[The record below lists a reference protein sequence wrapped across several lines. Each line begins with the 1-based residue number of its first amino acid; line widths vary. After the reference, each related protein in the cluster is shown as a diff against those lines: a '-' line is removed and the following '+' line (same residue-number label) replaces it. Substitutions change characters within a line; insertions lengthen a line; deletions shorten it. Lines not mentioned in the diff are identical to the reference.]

1 LKLFTDNMPNLFPGR
16 SLNAAQSILANQT
29 VRQQVSASNRS
40 DLFSFSLSGA
50 QQLNLRF
57 KSSGRSSQIRL
68 IQDRNQN
75 GFVDSG
81 ELLKQV
87 AMRPRK
93 FGSIRHSAQPSELS
107 GTFYVQ
113 VVQTG
118 AGSSRYQFR
127 LSPKLGGKSQPES
140 EPSAEIVNQIVA
152 LTNSFRQQNGLAAVT
167 FNSRLT
173 RAAQTHA
180 QNMALQDFVS
190 HTGADGSD
198 IGQRIS
204 ATGYQWS
211 VAAENIA
218 AGYLNA
224 ATVVQGWI
232 DSPSHRVNL
241 LDPAVT
247 EIGVG
252 YYFLA
257 NDAGNQVWT
266 HYWTQVFSAPV

>member
-1 LKLFTDNMPNLFPGR
+1 MSNLFPGR
-16 SLNAAQSILANQT
+16 SLNAAQSISANQT
-29 VRQQVSASNRS
+29 VREQVSASSRS
-40 DLFSFSLSGA
+40 DLFSFDLSGA

-75 GFVDSG
+75 GLVDSG

-87 AMRPRK
+87 AMRPHK
-93 FGSIRHSAQPSELS
+93 FGSIRHSANQPGGLS

-113 VVQTG
+113 VVQTR

-127 LSPKLGGKSQPES
+127 LSPQLVGESQLES
-140 EPSAEIVNQIVA
+140 GPSAEIVNQIVA
-152 LTNSFRQQNGLAAVT
+152 LTNSFRQQNGLAPVT

-198 IGQRIS
+198 IGQRVS
-204 ATGYQWS
+204 ATGYRWS

-224 ATVVQGWI
+224 VTAVQGWI

-241 LDPAVT
+241 LDPAMT

-266 HYWTQVFSAPV
+266 HYWTQVFSAPG